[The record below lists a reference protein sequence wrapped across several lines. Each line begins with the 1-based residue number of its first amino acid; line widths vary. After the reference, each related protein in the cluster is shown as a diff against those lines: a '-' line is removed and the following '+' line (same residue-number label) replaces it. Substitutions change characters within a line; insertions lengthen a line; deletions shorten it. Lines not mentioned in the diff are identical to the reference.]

1 MKKKEIKWN
10 VSKLEKL
17 PTLSSVATQLIRLTM
32 DESSDADQVAAIIET
47 DQSFSSKVL
56 QLVNSPSYGFA
67 ERVTSISNAVSL
79 LGFHALRTVVLGMT
93 VSDMFAASEELTAFD
108 RVAFWKHSLGV
119 AVCAEVIAERLESRY
134 AKEAFLAGLLHDI
147 GKVALDTCAREDF
160 DRVIQLAT
168 ARHISVLEAERE
180 VLGTDHA
187 VVGKWVAERWGL
199 PDMFTHAIWL
209 HHQPAGSLPET
220 GFDRELVEI
229 VHLANIVVRGQMI
242 GSGGDSRVYPVS
254 QRLLNSLGLKEEDL
268 EEIKPTLWKLV
279 EERASIIS
287 LEATEKGLYLES
299 LQRANQELSKMSLAV
314 QQRNRAL
321 ARKAKHFTVLHEMN
335 TKMLPTQPV
344 SEALDVIAT
353 SLREGLGVKRGF
365 LLLADGE
372 RELLEG
378 KVWTE
383 KDPGPQ
389 DLLLRMGASAA
400 GPDEGYEKLDAA
412 VAETI
417 RETSLGVKDSSW
429 VGERLTEIIQKNDL
443 VVIPMVA
450 QGKSVGQIVID
461 NRDKRISYAE
471 KELQELLAFGSAAG
485 VAMSRYKLQEKLNER
500 SEELAAAI
508 WKEEMARE
516 QLMRSERLA
525 SVGKM
530 AAGAA
535 HEINNPLAVI
545 SGRAQMLLKNEKD
558 EKKAKSLR
566 LMVEQTR
573 RASKI
578 LTDLMGFARPAM
590 PKAEPTNVNFVINHV
605 LSMVENQ
612 LRLKNIECVRDLAQ
626 GLPKLLADKHQLEQV
641 FLNIVLNA
649 EHAMEEEGSLT
660 VTTSLSN
667 AKDKVIIQFADTGR
681 GIPKENLQHI
691 FEPFF
696 TTKEEG
702 EGTGLG
708 LSMSYG
714 IITSH
719 GGTIDVDSTVGEGTT
734 FTIVLPVAVN
744 VKEMLGK
751 ADAKPEPAPEA
762 EPEPKKRTAPTGKK
776 AQPSILIVDDE
787 EHIRDLLSDTLAVRG
802 YGIQTAEN
810 GLTALGVLGERE
822 VDLVLLDMRMPIKD
836 GLGLLDEITDK
847 LPTLPVIIVTGLA
860 SNEEVQE
867 ALQRGA
873 FSCLRKPFEIDTLV
887 EEVEKAL
894 GKRAK

>member
-32 DESSDADQVAAIIET
+32 DERSDADQVAAIIET
-47 DQSFSSKVL
+47 DQSLSSKIL
-56 QLVNSPSYGFA
+56 QMVNSPSYGFSG
-67 ERVTSISNAVSL
+67 RVTSISNAVSL
-79 LGFHALRTVVLGMT
+79 MGFHALRTVALGMT
-93 VSDMFAASEELTAFD
+93 VSDMFAVSEELSAFD

-119 AVCAEVIAERLESRY
+119 AVCAEVLGERLESRY
-134 AKEAFLAGLLHDI
+134 ANEAFLAGLFHDI

-160 DRVIQLAT
+160 DRIIKHANAKHV
-168 ARHISVLEAERE
+168 SVLEAEKE
-180 VLGTDHA
+180 LLGTDHA

-199 PDMFTHAIWL
+199 PDMFTHAVWL
-209 HHQPAGSLPET
+209 HHQPAGSLPES

-268 EEIKPTLWKLV
+268 EEIKPKLWKLV
-279 EERASIIS
+279 EERASIIN

-299 LQRANQELSKMSLAV
+299 LQRANQELSKMALAV
-314 QQRNRAL
+314 QQRNREL
-321 ARKAKHFTVLHEMN
+321 GRKAKHFAVLHEMN
-335 TKMLPTQPV
+335 TKMLPSQ
-344 SEALDVIAT
+344 ALPETLSIIAE
-353 SLREGLGVKRGF
+353 SLRDGLGVGRGF
-365 LLLADGE
+365 LFMADGE

-378 KVWTE
+378 KIWTD
-383 KDPGPQ
+383 KGGDPQ
-389 DLLLRMGASAA
+389 DLLLSIGGPVAGA
-400 GPDEGYEKLDAA
+400 GEGHEQLDTA

-417 RETSLGVKDSSW
+417 QETSLGVKDSSW
-429 VGERLTEIIQKNDL
+429 VGERLTDILQKNDL
-443 VVIPMVA
+443 VVVPMVA

-461 NRDKRISYAE
+461 NRDKRISYTE
-471 KELQELLAFGSAAG
+471 KELQELLAFASAAG
-485 VAMSRYKLQEKLNER
+485 LAMSRYKLQEKLNER

-566 LMVEQTR
+566 LIVEQTR

-612 LRLKNIECVRDLAQ
+612 LRLKNIECVRELAQ
-626 GLPKLLADKHQLEQV
+626 GMPKILADKHQLEQV

-649 EHAMEEEGSLT
+649 EHAMEEKGSLT
-660 VTTSLSN
+660 VSTSLSS
-667 AKDKVIIQFADTGR
+667 AKDKVVVRFTDTGK

-719 GGTIDVDSTVGEGTT
+719 GGAIDVDSTVGEGTT
-734 FTIVLPVAVN
+734 FTIEFPVAVD
-744 VKEMLGK
+744 VKEMIEK
-751 ADAKPEPAPEA
+751 AGAKTEAEA
-762 EPEPKKRTAPTGKK
+762 EPTPKKRTTPASKK
-776 AQPSILIVDDE
+776 GQPSILIVDDE
-787 EHIRDLLSDTLAVRG
+787 EHIRDLLSDTLSLRG
-802 YGIQTAEN
+802 YGVETAEN
-810 GLTALGVLGERE
+810 GLAALGVLSERH
-822 VDLVLLDMRMPIKD
+822 VDLVLLDIRMPIKD

-847 LPTLPVIIVTGLA
+847 LPSLPVIIVTGLA

-867 ALQRGA
+867 ALRRGA
-873 FSCLRKPFEIDTLV
+873 FSCLRKPFEIDALV
-887 EEVEKAL
+887 EEAERAL
-894 GKRAK
+894 GQREN

>member
-17 PTLSSVATQLIRLTM
+17 PTLSSVATQLICLTM
-32 DESSDADQVAAIIET
+32 DERSDADQVAAIIET
-47 DQSFSSKVL
+47 DQSLASKIL

-67 ERVTSISNAVSL
+67 GRVTTMANAVSL
-79 LGFHALRTVVLGMT
+79 LGFYTLRTVALGMA
-93 VSDMFAASEELTAFD
+93 VSDMFAASEKLTAFD

-119 AVCAEVIAERLESRY
+119 AVCAEVIGERLESRY
-134 AKEAFLAGLLHDI
+134 AKEAFLAGLFHDI
-147 GKVALDTCAREDF
+147 GKIALDACAREDF
-160 DRVIQLAT
+160 DTVIKHAA
-168 ARHISVLEAERE
+168 ARHVSVLEAEKE
-180 VLGTDHA
+180 LLNTDHA

-209 HHQPAGSLPET
+209 HHQPGGTLPDT

-229 VHLANIVVRGQMI
+229 VHLANIVVRSQMI
-242 GSGGDSRVYPVS
+242 GSGGDSRVYPVP
-254 QRLLNSLGLKEEDL
+254 QRLLDSLRLKEEDL
-268 EEIKPTLWKLV
+268 DEIKPRLWKLV
-279 EERASIIS
+279 EERASIIN

-299 LQRANQELSKMSLAV
+299 LQRANQELSKMALAV

-321 ARKAKHFTVLHEMN
+321 ARKADRFAVLHDMN
-335 TKMLPTQPV
+335 TKMLP
-344 SEALDVIAT
+344 SHALPETLSVIAT
-353 SLREGLGVKRGF
+353 SLRDGFDVARGF
-365 LLLADGE
+365 LFVADGD
-372 RELLEG
+372 REILEG

-383 KDPGPQ
+383 KDADPQ
-389 DLLLRMGASAA
+389 DLLLSMAGSGA
-400 GPDEGYEKLDAA
+400 GPGEGSEKLDTT

-417 RETSLGVKDSSW
+417 RETSLGVRDSAW

-443 VVIPMVA
+443 VVVPMLS

-461 NRDKRISYAE
+461 NRDRKISYSE
-471 KELQELLAFGSAAG
+471 KEFQELLAFGSAAG
-485 VAMSRYKLQEKLNER
+485 VALSRHKLQEKFNER

-516 QLMRSERLA
+516 QLMRGERLA

-558 EKKAKSLR
+558 DKRAKSLR
-566 LMVEQTR
+566 LIVEQSR

-590 PKAEPTNVNFVINHV
+590 PKAEPTNVNLVIHHV
-605 LSMVENQ
+605 FSMVENQ
-612 LRLKNIECVRDLAQ
+612 FRLKNIDCVREFAQ
-626 GLPKLLADKHQLEQV
+626 GLPKIRADKHQLEQV
-641 FLNIVLNA
+641 FLNMLLNA
-649 EHAMEEEGSLT
+649 EHAMEKEGTLT
-660 VTTSLSN
+660 VTTSLSD
-667 AKDKVIIQFADTGR
+667 AKDTVIIKFADTGK
-681 GIPKENLQHI
+681 GIPKENLEHI

-714 IITSH
+714 IIKSH
-719 GGTIDVDSTVGEGTT
+719 GGTIDVESTVGEGTT
-734 FTIVLPVAVN
+734 FTVQLPVALDVR
-744 VKEMLGK
+744 EMITK
-751 ADAKPEPAPEA
+751 ADEGIEPEPAL
-762 EPEPKKRTAPTGKK
+762 KKK
-776 AQPSILIVDDE
+776 ARPARKEGPPSILIVDDE
-787 EHIRDLLSDTLAVRG
+787 EHIRDLLSDTLMLRG
-802 YGIQTAEN
+802 YGVETAEN
-810 GLTALGVLGERE
+810 GLTALGVLNDRQM
-822 VDLVLLDMRMPIKD
+822 DLVLLDIRMPVKD
-836 GLGLLDEITDK
+836 GLGLLDEITEK
-847 LPTLPVIIVTGLA
+847 LPRLPVIIVTGLA

-873 FSCLRKPFEIDTLV
+873 FSCLRKPFEIDALV

-894 GKRAK
+894 GQREKK